1 MLESI
6 KAGSLGH
13 AQEGQ
18 EQAARLQFE
27 NAQPEARSQAPNA
40 QPTHPQAEHGQTPAE
55 QTIKEQEQKKKRGRP
70 RSFAKGSTVNISV
83 TIETRQKEWLD
94 EIAASAPEESA
105 SKVVRE
111 ALDLWYAVH
120 KEGKSLV
127 GAPSQINPWQDDA
140 DNFDYSWQ

>member
-1 MLESI
+1 MLESMETW
-6 KAGSLGH
+6 SLGRT
-13 AQEGQ
+13 QEGQ
-18 EQAARLQFE
+18 EQAERMQFA
-27 NAQPEARSQAPNA
+27 NAQPEHL
-40 QPTHPQAEHGQTPAE
+40 QPEHGQAPAE
-55 QTIKEQEQKKKRGRP
+55 QTTKEQDQKKKRGRP

-127 GAPSQINPWQDDA
+127 GAPLQSSPWQDDA
-140 DNFDYSWQ
+140 DDFDYSWQ

>member
-6 KAGSLGH
+6 KAGSLGR
-13 AQEGQ
+13 AKEGQ
-18 EQAARLQFE
+18 EQAARMQFE
-27 NAQPEARSQAPNA
+27 KAQPECGCAAQSQAPNA
-40 QPTHPQAEHGQTPAE
+40 QPEHGQAPAE
-55 QTIKEQEQKKKRGRP
+55 QTTKEQDQKKKRGRP

-127 GAPSQINPWQDDA
+127 GAPSQSSPWQDDT
-140 DNFDYSWQ
+140 DDFDYSWQ

>member
-6 KAGSLGH
+6 KAGSLGR
-13 AQEGQ
+13 AKEGQ
-18 EQAARLQFE
+18 EQAERMQFA
-27 NAQPEARSQAPNA
+27 NAQPEHGQAP
-40 QPTHPQAEHGQTPAE
+40 TE
-55 QTIKEQEQKKKRGRP
+55 QITKEQDQKKKRGRP

-140 DNFDYSWQ
+140 DDFDYSWQ